1 MTIIGGGERAE
12 DKEGVDDE
20 EKDGADGQLFH
31 TPHNTNECSLLFL
44 LLCLQ
49 YMFEEDPPTTTT
61 TRC

>member
-31 TPHNTNECSLLFL
+31 MPHNTNECSLLFL

-49 YMFEEDPPTTTT
+49 
-61 TRC
+61 